1 MGICLREIHGI
12 GRSTGVLVG
21 RPAAAAEQRRRR
33 TLQLAL
39 PHHEDGRRRL
49 APACGGERT
58 GPRRRGGRA
67 SRPADGRR
75 LRGRGPGSRI
85 TASARSAQH
94 KRNLPCGARAAAEQG
109 PARTYSR
116 HQRRSSDARTRVRP
130 AVSTR
135 PERCRWLRFVA
146 PPLHVFQF
154 VFALAGSVL
163 SHPAQQ
169 LHGTTRNRWRRRL
182 PVPPTTLSA

>member
-12 GRSTGVLVG
+12 GRTG

-75 LRGRGPGSRI
+75 LRGRGPGDLVDR
-85 TASARSAQH
+85 AQDLVVRGH
-94 KRNLPCGARAAAEQG
+94 QQLL
-109 PARTYSR
+109 PARTSLALGAAGLDTCVGGQPPQLCVLAR
-116 HQRRSSDARTRVRP
+116 LNACAARSLVLMGPVDRGRRQVFRLVPQVVREPATRQMRPVVLHPAAVVRVR
-130 AVSTR
+130 
-135 PERCRWLRFVA
+135 
-146 PPLHVFQF
+146 
-154 VFALAGSVL
+154 
-163 SHPAQQ
+163 
-169 LHGTTRNRWRRRL
+169 RRYVR
-182 PVPPTTLSA
+182 VD